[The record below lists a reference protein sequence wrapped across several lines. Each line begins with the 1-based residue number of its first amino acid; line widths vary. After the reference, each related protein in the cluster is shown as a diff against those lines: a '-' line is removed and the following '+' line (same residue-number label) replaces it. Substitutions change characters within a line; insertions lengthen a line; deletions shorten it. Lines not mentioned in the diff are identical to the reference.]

1 MSPLKKYLVLFAPV
15 IFSTVAQLLL
25 KQAGLKE
32 LKSTAWLLTMG
43 GSVAMY
49 GLALALYSVALRYF
63 PVSLVS
69 PVNTIA
75 CMLLV
80 ILGGTFFWSEPFSV
94 RQVLG
99 TLLGVLSMLLI
110 LS

>member
-1 MSPLKKYLVLFAPV
+1 MSPLKKYLILFAPV

-25 KQAGLKE
+25 KQAALKE
-32 LKSTAWLLTMG
+32 WKSTAWLLTMG
-43 GSVAMY
+43 SSVVVY

-63 PVSLVS
+63 PVSLAS

-80 ILGGTFFWSEPFSV
+80 ILGGTFFWNEPFGI
-94 RQVLG
+94 RQALG